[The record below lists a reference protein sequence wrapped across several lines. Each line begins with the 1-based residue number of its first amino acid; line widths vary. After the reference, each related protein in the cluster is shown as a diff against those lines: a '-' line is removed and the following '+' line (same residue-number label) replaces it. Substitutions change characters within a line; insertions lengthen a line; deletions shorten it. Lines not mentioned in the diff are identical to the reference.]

1 MNWKSEWRR
10 RKCQIDK
17 QCTLYSNCKRCS
29 FAIPLGEIEKTRY
42 QIFTNRSPLTPLCWC
57 NIWFSNFLL
66 DILFPFNHSWDSL
79 ANRLIYLVDYTA
91 IVLVMLGMQHAM
103 QKMCSEWSKRRLK
116 RISQWKNK
124 CAVFA
129 YKMPLK

>member
-57 NIWFSNFLL
+57 NIWFGNFLL

-79 ANRLIYLVDYTA
+79 ANRLIYLVDYSA
-91 IVLVMLGMQHAM
+91 IVLV
-103 QKMCSEWSKRRLK
+103 CSTQCK
-116 RISQWKNK
+116 K
-124 CAVFA
+124 CAQSDPKDVWREFHND
-129 YKMPLK
+129 KMNARFSHTRCH